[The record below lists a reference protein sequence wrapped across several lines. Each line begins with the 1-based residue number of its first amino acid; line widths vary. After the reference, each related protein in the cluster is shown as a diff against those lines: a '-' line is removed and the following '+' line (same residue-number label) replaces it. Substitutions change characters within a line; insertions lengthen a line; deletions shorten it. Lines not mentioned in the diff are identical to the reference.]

1 MDPETIKK
9 LITLVFIAIV
19 SLLFLIFVASY
30 TQSGP
35 LRLQRSD
42 IGFSLARLNFLKI
55 RSGLHILEEDVS
67 GLFTLL
73 ACLFFIRR
81 PPEADYG

>member
-30 TQSGP
+30 TQSGF
-35 LRLQRSD
+35 LTV
-42 IGFSLARLNFLKI
+42 LAAGATVGMILYADKKLFG
-55 RSGLHILEEDVS
+55 GL
-67 GLFTLL
+67 
-73 ACLFFIRR
+73 
-81 PPEADYG
+81 